1 MNRAILLLLLSLATS
16 LSALG
21 YGREGHEAVGELARQ
36 MLQPSARQAVV
47 RILGNDDL
55 AAVSTWADELK
66 QAEKLQGPMADNPE
80 AAGVNAKF
88 PANHRWHFADL
99 SLGTQVYRDNDRFA
113 SPDDVV
119 HAINMCIAVLE
130 AAPGVKTDITEAQ
143 ALKFLVHL
151 VGHIHQPLHCGCG
164 YYEVHGHQVVLIT
177 DPDKGANLLRYGEN
191 HFKELRTY
199 WGEAPTKRTGL
210 SLLPRFRH
218 YLIP

>member
-66 QAEKLQGPMADNPE
+66 LAQKHQGPLADNPE
-80 AAGVNAKF
+80 AAGVNARF
-88 PANHRWHFADL
+88 PANHLWHFADL
-99 SLGTQVYRDNDRFA
+99 PLGTQVYRDNDRFA

-119 HAINMCIAVLE
+119 HAINHCIAVLE
-130 AAPGVKTDITEAQ
+130 VPPGVKTD
-143 ALKFLVHL
+143 L
-151 VGHIHQPLHCGCG
+151 
-164 YYEVHGHQVVLIT
+164 
-177 DPDKGANLLRYGEN
+177 
-191 HFKELRTY
+191 
-199 WGEAPTKRTGL
+199 TK
-210 SLLPRFRH
+210 PRRSNSSSTWSATSINRFTAAADTTRFTATRWF
-218 YLIP
+218 